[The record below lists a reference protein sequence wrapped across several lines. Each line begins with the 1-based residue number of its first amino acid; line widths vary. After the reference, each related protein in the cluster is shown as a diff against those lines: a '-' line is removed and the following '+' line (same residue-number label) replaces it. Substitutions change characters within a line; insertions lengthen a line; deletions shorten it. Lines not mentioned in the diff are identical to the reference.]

1 MRNKNTRTWQ
11 QRASVFLGVLLV
23 FATLAGAFLP
33 MIQTNLAQNQ
43 QQVSPTQTPVPTVP
57 APPDTS
63 LINFNEVYLHP
74 SGLFTAAI
82 PTGWNVTSEVN
93 TTGEALVTMQNP
105 SALSVVEIRV
115 IRPTSEIL
123 LDTPTNMGAYFNAE
137 WLNASW
143 RQYTN
148 PREDQRRVDGDRLIM
163 DFTLNQRSQTY
174 AARQVAFDDDT
185 WIYAIRVVTPSNA
198 TAALQYVLD
207 GVVASVRPLRNYVG
221 QPIDWFGYF
230 DNAGKFMLRYPST
243 WSLVDAADGAPASIA
258 SSDGT
263 VQLRVESA
271 ALGIATPEAASAYV
285 TGLRSGITVL
295 SVNEVVV
302 QGVAGYRVAYTYTTL
317 DGVSQSGLVLIL
329 NNGSSNYIA
338 NVLLTDVAG
347 TDLNTVDVAAE
358 GVAQNIK
365 DARAVLES
373 LALFPEIS
381 VE

>member
-1 MRNKNTRTWQ
+1 MKNKNTRTWQ
-11 QRASVFLGVLLV
+11 QRFSVFLGVLLV

-33 MIQTNLAQNQ
+33 MIQNSLASNQ

-57 APPDTS
+57 APPDTA

-74 SGLFTAAI
+74 SGLFTASI
-82 PTGWNVTSEVN
+82 PTGWQITSEVN

-105 SALSVVEIRV
+105 AALSVVEIRV

-148 PREDQRRVDGDRLIM
+148 PREDQRRVEGDRLIM

-198 TAALQYVLD
+198 TDALQYVLD

-221 QPIDWFGYF
+221 QPLDWFGYF
-230 DNAGKFMLRYPST
+230 DNTNKFMIRYPST
-243 WSLVDAADGAPASIA
+243 WSLVDAADGAPASIM
-258 SSDGT
+258 GT
-263 VQLRVESA
+263 NAQLRVEA
-271 ALGIATPEAASAYV
+271 ANLDIATSEAASAYV

-302 QGVAGYRVAYTYTTL
+302 QGVAGYRVAYTLTTL
-317 DGVSQSGLVLIL
+317 DGTSQSGLVLIL
-329 NNGSSNYIA
+329 NNGTSNYIA
-338 NVLLTDVAG
+338 NVLLTDVAA
-347 TDLNTVDVAAE
+347 TDLNTVDLAAE